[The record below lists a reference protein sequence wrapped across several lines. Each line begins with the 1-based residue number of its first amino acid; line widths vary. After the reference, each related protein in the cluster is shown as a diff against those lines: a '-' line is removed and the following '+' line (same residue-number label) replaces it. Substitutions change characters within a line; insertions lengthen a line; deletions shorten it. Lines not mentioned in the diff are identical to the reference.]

1 MPLSWGESPSSLS
14 MTQLV
19 PSKLT
24 VSQERGGVGWW
35 PSNSN
40 GLQGWLGLE
49 KESQAILPKAM
60 CHIRT
65 ACV

>member
-24 VSQERGGVGWW
+24 VSKSKVGWGGG
-35 PSNSN
+35 P
-40 GLQGWLGLE
+40 
-49 KESQAILPKAM
+49 AILMVYKVGLGWRKSLKPACPK
-60 CHIRT
+60 R
-65 ACV
+65 CVT